1 MKILTYSSPGTRD
14 ILENNKW
21 MNNRNIKFEHRN
33 NYISIPEINANIDD
47 IPVDIDAI
55 IFDFIPDVLF
65 GTVIVN
71 HSAKTKNFWKKDY
84 PEQAIDYV
92 SKDLD
97 NLELFN
103 KELDKFVEK
112 LRNEKVEIILNSYR
126 FPDYMTINGDG
137 RHPLPN
143 SFPSPQERTRINSKL
158 EKLEQ
163 HVREKYKFIHIIDFD
178 KDNSLNEANH
188 PIKQY
193 SFYFNDAYYL
203 DSFIKLEQILENKFS
218 KQVPHYQI
226 IKNLDE
232 LCSGDVLLVSEE
244 LNIIKLAWSN
254 ESVNR
259 FLTSVSNND
268 YILDGNIGKTF
279 RFIRR
284 TDFYRPSLKEWET
297 SSGNKI
303 FYADDLDKIRNKSG
317 KVKNIIFFFCG
328 MPGSDYLNSLDAYER
343 MFPRLFKDFT
353 RSLTKDT
360 IVIRIA
366 DVNGVRGGFYVN
378 TYNYEQQENDLS
390 EFIYAMIKTYNVSD
404 KNIVFHGTSKGATGA
419 LYYAAKH
426 DLNCVAVDP
435 VLDSEDSILNLHN
448 NHFMKDFRIEQNL
461 VIPIN
466 YFEQLNSRN
475 STHYVVGNH
484 FVNSTWSV
492 IQKLKKYF
500 CLILMIQRLRLIRQF
515 RLILFLNG

>member
-1 MKILTYSSPGTRD
+1 M
-14 ILENNKW
+14 
-21 MNNRNIKFEHRN
+21 
-33 NYISIPEINANIDD
+33 
-47 IPVDIDAI
+47 
-55 IFDFIPDVLF
+55 
-65 GTVIVN
+65 
-71 HSAKTKNFWKKDY
+71 
-84 PEQAIDYV
+84 
-92 SKDLD
+92 
-97 NLELFN
+97 
-103 KELDKFVEK
+103 
-112 LRNEKVEIILNSYR
+112 
-126 FPDYMTINGDG
+126 
-137 RHPLPN
+137 
-143 SFPSPQERTRINSKL
+143 
-158 EKLEQ
+158 
-163 HVREKYKFIHIIDFD
+163 
-178 KDNSLNEANH
+178 
-188 PIKQY
+188 
-193 SFYFNDAYYL
+193 
-203 DSFIKLEQILENKFS
+203 
-218 KQVPHYQI
+218 
-226 IKNLDE
+226 
-232 LCSGDVLLVSEE
+232 
-244 LNIIKLAWSN
+244 
-254 ESVNR
+254 
-259 FLTSVSNND
+259 TSVSNND

-284 TDFYRPSLKEWET
+284 TVFYRPSLKEWET

-492 IQKLKKYF
+492 IQKLKKVF
-500 CLILMIQRLRLIRQF
+500 LFDIDDPTVTTHPAVSPNSVPEWLMLINSLLVDVKNSLE
-515 RLILFLNG
+515 